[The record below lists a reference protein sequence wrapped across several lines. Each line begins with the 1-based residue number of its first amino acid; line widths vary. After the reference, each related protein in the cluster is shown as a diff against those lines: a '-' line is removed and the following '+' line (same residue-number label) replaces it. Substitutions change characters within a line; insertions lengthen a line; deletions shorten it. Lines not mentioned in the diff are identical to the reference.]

1 MKKLITIFIISL
13 GLFAQE
19 TKFSVISVGNLKGN
33 YRNMDSLKIAIDTKN
48 REKLA
53 LYDNVIKVNIG
64 NNMSEFPI
72 KNELM
77 ETFIKKIGFNFNFFG
92 KEEFLWKEFYD
103 VNRIPHST
111 INIVSKNILPYQ
123 LMKMDDKI
131 VAFAGITNIY
141 EDDIKGKIPYKRELQ
156 NLMYMVEDNV
166 DFFFIVS
173 DLGRDENA
181 RILKEFPKI
190 NAIFESRDTLYDFG
204 VATLET
210 EEGPSYI
217 IPNYGVSIID
227 FIYTDKENSK
237 KVKKAILSVRENIL
251 EPQKYGYDR
260 DLTSY
265 INWADE
271 RVKNENSLVIGYNGD
286 SYNPYE
292 IFLRDK
298 VNFLDDLSDKLIK
311 DFKSDVVVFPKKSLL
326 KGLKKG
332 LYTSLE
338 VQEMFAKEKFISFT
352 VSADK
357 LKKMIERNS
366 LMRGKEEYFYLS
378 GLDKHPLQKEYN
390 ILTFEN
396 FLIDYK
402 DIIGKDYNVEKIG
415 IKEYLI
421 KK

>member
-53 LYDNVIKVNIG
+53 LFDNVIKVNIG

-204 VATLET
+204 VATLDT